1 MKIGLSGGELAV
13 TEGVR
18 PLIEACGRL
27 GVRWVELWYPLNTEA
42 MGLEG
47 TLALLAGAG
56 IAVDSIGTATELGG
70 DGSVSDAQRT
80 VEEAVEVADHV
91 GCGLVNT
98 YFGWPSIRDD
108 TRSIRTFCAN
118 LEPCLAAAR
127 RSGVVI
133 TLENEFDSFGR
144 DPIGADVTRRTDA
157 LERLV
162 DAVGSA
168 APFGIT
174 FDPCNAY
181 FAGVD
186 PAQMYERLAAHIVH
200 VHVKDGFAAG
210 PERTATPAWRRFL
223 DHGCEYSTCALGEG
237 EIGWGGLLGAMA
249 ERGYRGLLTL
259 EPHVQRA
266 KLADAWEQAL
276 GYLRLTTGALP

>member
-18 PLIEACGRL
+18 PLIEACARL

-42 MGLEG
+42 IGLEG
-47 TLALLAGAG
+47 TLALLAEAG
-56 IAVDSIGTATELGG
+56 VAVGSIGTATELGC
-70 DGSVSDAQRT
+70 DGSVSAAQRT
-80 VEEAVEVADHV
+80 IEEAVEVANRV

-108 TRSIRTFCAN
+108 RRSIQTFCAN
-118 LEPCLAAAR
+118 VAPCLAAAR

-157 LERLV
+157 LECLV
-162 DAVGSA
+162 DAVGPA
-168 APFGIT
+168 APFRIT

-181 FAGVD
+181 FAGED
-186 PAQMYERLAAHIVH
+186 PAQMYERLATHIVH

-210 PERTATPAWRRFL
+210 SGRTAPPAWRRFL
-223 DHGCEYSTCALGEG
+223 DHGCEYTTCALGEG
-237 EIGWGGLLGAMA
+237 EIGWGGLLTEMA

-266 KLADAWEQAL
+266 QLADAWEQAV
-276 GYLRLTTGALP
+276 GYLRLTTGVLP